1 MFVYINPMERMGGGG
16 GGMLFEMESEWV
28 AQIYAMIA

>member
-1 MFVYINPMERMGGGG
+1 MFVYINPMERMGGG